1 MCETNLSPPCGPQ
14 QDCHEDHEE
23 GGDDVGDGD
32 AGKEEVED
40 GVLRDR
46 VVSAAGQQCLV
57 WFYEA
62 SIGGS
67 FGVPERSTSMQQPW
81 SIKVNCPS

>member
-1 MCETNLSPPCGPQ
+1 MRMTDLGPSCGPQ

-40 GVLRDR
+40 GVL
-46 VVSAAGQQCLV
+46 
-57 WFYEA
+57 
-62 SIGGS
+62 
-67 FGVPERSTSMQQPW
+67 
-81 SIKVNCPS
+81 